1 MTTESEKFQPDNNKA
16 RVLGAF
22 RKELKVSLRRLPEFN
37 PNTFV
42 INNFNDVVRVFFL
55 RSVLYV
61 KWNNQI
67 IK

>member
-1 MTTESEKFQPDNNKA
+1 MTTESEKFKPDNNKA

-22 RKELKVSLRRLPEFN
+22 RKELKVSVRRLPEFN

-42 INNFNDVVRVFFL
+42 INNFYHVVRVLPL

-61 KWNNQI
+61 KWNNLI
-67 IK
+67 IT